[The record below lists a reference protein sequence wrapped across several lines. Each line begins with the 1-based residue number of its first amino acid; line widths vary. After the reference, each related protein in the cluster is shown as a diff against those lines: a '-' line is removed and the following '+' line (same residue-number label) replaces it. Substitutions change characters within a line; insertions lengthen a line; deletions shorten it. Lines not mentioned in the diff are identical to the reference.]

1 MSREIQKTTQE
12 MARVSNRIQKML
24 CATGC
29 RASTVFSNVHGKAA
43 SVILGAKLRNAPD
56 LAIVIQNNCKRLR
69 CSAKEIYSALNFEI
83 EPQIANQ
90 LLAAKQNFY
99 GCRDTTKNRLTT
111 R

>member
-1 MSREIQKTTQE
+1 

-43 SVILGAKLRNAPD
+43 SVILGAKLRHAPD
-56 LAIVIQNNCKRLR
+56 LALVIQNNCKRLR

-83 EPQIANQ
+83 ETQIAI
-90 LLAAKQNFY
+90 NFWQRSKSFC
-99 GCRDTTKNRLTT
+99 GCKNTTTSRLNDSVNYNNPMNTM
-111 R
+111 